1 MNGHRC
7 FFFSS
12 SIFVSLTTGKTFFSN
27 PSLNVFLPRL
37 QDDDDNDDD
46 DDDDGE
52 NEEEEEFQDEEIY
65 PEYYQ
70 ESVTKTT
77 RLSEGEDGSWFEN
90 RMPLIALAC
99 CCLFCLIIAIV
110 LGLVLAPKIKGD
122 DGKNDSSATLN
133 PIPPPTGKL
142 YFEKMPRLLFL
153 PDN

>member
-1 MNGHRC
+1 MNGHSC
-7 FFFSS
+7 FCFSS
-12 SIFVSLTTGKTFFSN
+12 SIFVSLTTEKTFFSN

-37 QDDDDNDDD
+37 QDDDDN
-46 DDDDGE
+46 DDDGE

-77 RLSEGEDGSWFEN
+77 RLSEGDDGSWFEN
-90 RMPLIALAC
+90 RMPLIALAFC
-99 CCLFCLIIAIV
+99 CICCLIIAII

-122 DGKNDSSATLN
+122 NDKNDASATLN

-142 YFEKMPRLLFL
+142 YGKTVHNFVSSQ
-153 PDN
+153 